1 MPGPKID
8 IEAVQVAMGV
18 VEQGQQKMEAVTK
31 QILAASGT
39 SLIAMKA
46 PAGQVTAT
54 AFDEL
59 GGSGKA
65 LSEELARLHSDLA
78 LLIQAAQ
85 AGSDEAAAAATAA
98 S

>member
-8 IEAVQVAMGV
+8 IEAVQAAMSV
-18 VEQGQQKMEAVTK
+18 VEQAQQQMESVTK

-46 PAGQVTAT
+46 PAGQLTAT

-85 AGSDEAAAAATAA
+85 AGSDDAAAVAGAAN
-98 S
+98 